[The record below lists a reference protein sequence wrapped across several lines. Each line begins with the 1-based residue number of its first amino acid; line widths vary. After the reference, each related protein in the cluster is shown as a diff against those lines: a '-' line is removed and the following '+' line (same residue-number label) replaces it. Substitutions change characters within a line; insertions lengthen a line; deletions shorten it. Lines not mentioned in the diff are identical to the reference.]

1 MTKIVKS
8 VLVVDDR
15 PLEQKP
21 VWAPQ
26 PLASGAILKGAAPPP
41 PPRMPTQDEYID
53 QLNRLR
59 VEIRKAKEEL
69 RDLNAQIQEAQARQE
84 ELHRTDLQL
93 WNIDTE
99 VAVIIEKAK
108 ADAERIL
115 NDARAQGVQMA
126 EEARNNGYLE
136 GFSRG
141 YEEATQEFHK
151 QYDPLMVK
159 IADVLDRLS
168 DYEARLL
175 REQEEYLVELAMT
188 VAKKVIGQT
197 LDTTPAAVVEL
208 LREAVEKAKGEKSIK
223 VTLSPDLVPL
233 HTRAGEEVRKLLAE
247 AGAEVTLV
255 TDEGLEPGSAFVET
269 PKGMV
274 DVSIHTQLNNL
285 KDAALGR

>member
-15 PLEQKP
+15 PPGQKP
-21 VWAPQ
+21 VWAAP
-26 PLASGAILKGAAPPP
+26 PLAGGAILKGAAPPP

-108 ADAERIL
+108 ADAEQIL

-197 LDTTPAAVVEL
+197 LKTTPAAVVEL

-233 HTRAGEEVRKLLAE
+233 HTKADEQVRKLLAE
-247 AGAEVTLV
+247 TGAEVTLV

-274 DVSIHTQLNNL
+274 DISIHTQLNNL